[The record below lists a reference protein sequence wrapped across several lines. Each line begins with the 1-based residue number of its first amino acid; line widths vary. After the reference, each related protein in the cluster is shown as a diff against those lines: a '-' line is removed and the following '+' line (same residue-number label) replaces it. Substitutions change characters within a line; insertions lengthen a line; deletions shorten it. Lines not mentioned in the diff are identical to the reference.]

1 MRIPASVCN
10 ANRGKIEVLDDEE
23 NLLAVSPRREKLSL
37 VVVVVSNGV
46 WCLVLSA
53 ELGKGGASRK
63 GRISYEHECQ

>member
-53 ELGKGGASRK
+53 ELGYGGVERGGRAAAS
-63 GRISYEHECQ
+63 Q